1 MMDATEWNP
10 GKLLE
15 ASGYYWRTCTL
26 HAGVR
31 LGIFT
36 HLDDGSLPAADLAR
50 AIGADAGALDRLL
63 NALAAMGLLVK
74 SGESYSNTPAAQ
86 TYLSQASPGYI
97 GHMILHHQNLVESW
111 AQLDASVR
119 TGQQVRH
126 RSSGGNPENRENFLM
141 GMFNNAMLMAPRV
154 VGAVDL
160 PDCRKF
166 LDLGGG
172 PGTYA
177 IHFCLANPDL
187 NATVFDL
194 STTRPFAEKTIA
206 RFDLSDRIAFQDGDY
221 LTDEIIGTY
230 DAAWLSHILHAEG
243 PEGCRTILRKA
254 VSALKKGG
262 RIIVHDFFLEETRDR
277 PLFPALF
284 SLNMLLGTES
294 GRSYTEREVLE
305 MLAEAGVTALR
316 RLPFKGPTESGLITG
331 TV

>member
-1 MMDATEWNP
+1 MDATEWNP

-15 ASGYYWRTCTL
+15 TSGYYWRTCTL
-26 HAGVR
+26 HAGVK

-36 HLDDGSLPAADLAR
+36 HLGDGSLTAADLA
-50 AIGADAGALDRLL
+50 ASLGADAGALDRLL
-63 NALAAMGLLVK
+63 NAITAMGLLVK
-74 SGESYSNTPAAQ
+74 SERTFSNTPAAL
-86 TYLSQASPGYI
+86 TYLSQASPSYI

-111 AQLDASVR
+111 AQLDVSVR
-119 TGQQVRH
+119 TGQRVRH
-126 RSSGGNPENRENFLM
+126 RSSGWNPEERENFLM

-154 VGAVDL
+154 VGAIDL
-160 PDCRKF
+160 SKCRRL

-187 NATVFDL
+187 TATVFDL

-206 RFDLSDRIAFQDGDY
+206 RFDLSERVAFQDGDY
-221 LTDEIIGTY
+221 LVDEIAGKF
-230 DAAWLSHILHAEG
+230 DGAWLSHILHAEG
-243 PEGCRTILRKA
+243 PEGCRTIVRKA
-254 VSALKKGG
+254 VSALETGG
-262 RIIVHDFFLEETRDR
+262 RIIVHDFLLDETRDR

-294 GRSYTEREVLE
+294 GRAYTEGEVFD
-305 MLAEAGVTALR
+305 MLAEAGAKDIR
-316 RLPFKGPTESGLITG
+316 RLPFQGPTESGLIIG